1 MGICRLCL
9 TPSELI
15 SFIIF
20 ISQTKSINFP
30 FEATVLE
37 EDDIG
42 NFSAIAFGNRTT
54 ASPVYDGPECKVYP
68 GTAAWPLEADWA
80 QLNNTLDGALL
91 KPVPISAV
99 CYSGPYQNTNQ
110 CNTLLRNASSS
121 RFYINDPLSVLAMWP
136 EGDTCYVSANTTNLN
151 CTQGGWPNYVVNVT
165 TVKQIQGAVNFA
177 RNKNLRLIVKNTGHD
192 FFGRST
198 GFGSLSIWTHWLKQF
213 EFLPEY
219 TIGDYNGMAAR
230 VGAGL
235 ESWELFAYMS
245 KYNITV
251 LVAGPYTVG
260 AFGGWITGGGHSA
273 LASTYGM
280 GADQVLSL
288 DVVTADGRFVTADVN
303 QNTDLFFALRGGGGS
318 TYGIVTSAIVKA
330 HPATSVLSS
339 SLSFSVQPAIN
350 SSTNA
355 TESFWAAFDAYH
367 KFGLDIVDNGGTAYS
382 YVSRI
387 TPPSGSNALP
397 GATFSATIEM
407 PGMSATQLTAF
418 VEPLYDRI
426 AALGV
431 IVPAS
436 RVTQASNWQDVSHGV
451 GDTPG
456 SGGRFTSRIFPRV
469 SFEDPD
475 RFTATQKAIRNTI
488 EAGYLFHGINLAPR
502 LWNDMVLKTPNIPK
516 EVPEISLT
524 VRIIVMHADIFE
536 ITSLRGLSA
545 QAVRDSHAEFNVYM
559 NQIRQATPEGGSYL
573 NEGDIEE
580 PEWQRAFFGDH
591 YARLAEVKTSWDPW
605 HLFYTPVGVG
615 SESWVVRG
623 IDRGLP
629 TQDGPLCRA

>member
-1 MGICRLCL
+1 MQLSILLRV
-9 TPSELI
+9 
-15 SFIIF
+15 FIL
-20 ISQTKSINFP
+20 ISQTECINFP
-30 FEATVLE
+30 FEVTVLE
-37 EDDIG
+37 EHDIG

-54 ASPVYDGPECKVYP
+54 ASLIYDGLECKVYP

-80 QLNNTLDGALL
+80 QLNSTLDGALL
-91 KPVPISAV
+91 TPVPISAV
-99 CYSGPYQNTNQ
+99 CYNGPYQNTNQ

-121 RFYINDPLSVLAMWP
+121 RFYINDPLSVLTMWP
-136 EGDTCYVSANTTNLN
+136 EGDTCYASANTTGLN

-192 FFGRST
+192 FVGRST
-198 GFGSLSIWTHWLKQF
+198 GFGALSIWTHWLKQF
-213 EFLPEY
+213 EFLPGY
-219 TIGDYNGMAAR
+219 SIGEYNGMAAR

-235 ESWELFAYMS
+235 ESWELFTYMS

-350 SSTNA
+350 SSANV
-355 TESFWAAFDAYH
+355 TELFWAAFDEYH

-418 VEPLYDRI
+418 VQPLYDRI

-431 IVPAS
+431 IVPAA

-456 SGGRFTSRIFPRV
+456 NGGRFASRIFPRV

-475 RFTATQKAIRNTI
+475 RFVATQKAIRNTI
-488 EAGYLFHGINLAPR
+488 EAGYLFHGINLAP
-502 LWNDMVLKTPNIPK
+502 
-516 EVPEISLT
+516 SLDVAGYPGRDNAVNPAFRT
-524 VRIIVMHADIFE
+524 GIMHADIFE

-545 QAVRDSHAEFNVYM
+545 QAVRDSHTNFNVYM
-559 NQIRQATPEGGSYL
+559 DQIRQATPEGGSYL

-580 PEWQRAFFGDH
+580 PEWQKAFFGDH
-591 YARLAEVKTSWDPW
+591 YARLMEVKTSWDPW

-623 IDRGLP
+623 VDRGLP